1 MSHMTLLPSRKPETV
16 VLFGEVLA
24 DMFVDRKVLGGAPF
38 NVARHLQ
45 AFGLRPVLIT
55 RTGNDDLRQELLE
68 AMSEAGMSDQGIQL
82 DVSHPTGQV
91 LVHMDGSRHRFE
103 ILPGQAYDY
112 IHAGLTHLIAM
123 AVRPE
128 LIYFG
133 TLAQRS
139 ARSAQALTALIHSS
153 RAPRLLDINLR
164 EPWYDKPIIERSL
177 KRANV
182 AKLNQEE
189 LSVLAAMFRVHGKS
203 DLQKAG
209 DLVKRFALDSILVTC
224 GNDGAWLL
232 GNDGKEIQIKG
243 STAPSLVDTVG
254 AGDGFAAVYIL
265 GLLRN
270 WPAKSILQRANAF
283 AAALCGLR
291 GAVPDNPSFYKPFL
305 KDWRL

>member
-1 MSHMTLLPSRKPETV
+1 MSHMTPLPSRKTETV

-24 DMFVDRKVLGGAPF
+24 DIFADRKVLGGAPF

-45 AFGLRPVLIT
+45 AFGLNPVLIT
-55 RTGNDDLRQELLE
+55 RTGNDELRQELLE
-68 AMSEAGMSDQGIQL
+68 AMSEAGMSDQGVQL
-82 DVSHPTGQV
+82 DASHPTGQV
-91 LVHMDGSRHRFE
+91 MVHMEGSRHRFE
-103 ILPGQAYDY
+103 ILPSQAYDY
-112 IHAGLTHLIAM
+112 VHAGLTHLIAM

-182 AKLNQEE
+182 AKLNHEE
-189 LSVLAAMFRVHGKS
+189 LAELAAMFRLPGKS

-209 DLVKRFALDSILVTC
+209 DLIRRFALDSILVTC
-224 GNDGAWLL
+224 GDSGAWLL
-232 GNDGKEIQIKG
+232 DNAGKMAQVEG
-243 STAPSLVDTVG
+243 SATPTLVDTVG

-283 AAALCGLR
+283 AAALCEIH
-291 GAVPDNPSFYKPFL
+291 GAVPDGSDFYKPFL